1 MEINLY
7 ELKPYIQKYVNQF
20 YSSSYKKEEEYSI
33 KNVDIYYKLT
43 KQYIDDA
50 VLNRQLNHYNYNVK
64 NISQNVSNTYPPLLK
79 CITEKIDK
87 NNFIGSGLYGS
98 VYKISDDIAVKFASF
113 ASFQKEIKSCKN
125 DVAKCVK
132 EEVALSRKAGLLGVG
147 PKIYDNFI
155 CKVKDDEYYS
165 VIYMELI
172 KGVPLET
179 WLNGNPSTKEIKIV
193 IDKIRL
199 KKNLL
204 HRNNIFHN
212 DLHDE
217 NIMVITDGT
226 LDIRIIDFGMALS
239 SKTVLLKEKLYD
251 NSSLNSIFERRK
263 LIKPASE
270 LLLYYYVIY
279 NLVKN
284 KILFI
289 RTTPLNTP
297 LNTTLN
303 T

>member
-1 MEINLY
+1 
-7 ELKPYIQKYVNQF
+7 
-20 YSSSYKKEEEYSI
+20 
-33 KNVDIYYKLT
+33 
-43 KQYIDDA
+43 
-50 VLNRQLNHYNYNVK
+50 
-64 NISQNVSNTYPPLLK
+64 
-79 CITEKIDK
+79 
-87 NNFIGSGLYGS
+87 
-98 VYKISDDIAVKFASF
+98 
-113 ASFQKEIKSCKN
+113 
-125 DVAKCVK
+125 
-132 EEVALSRKAGLLGVG
+132 
-147 PKIYDNFI
+147 
-155 CKVKDDEYYS
+155 VKDDEYYS